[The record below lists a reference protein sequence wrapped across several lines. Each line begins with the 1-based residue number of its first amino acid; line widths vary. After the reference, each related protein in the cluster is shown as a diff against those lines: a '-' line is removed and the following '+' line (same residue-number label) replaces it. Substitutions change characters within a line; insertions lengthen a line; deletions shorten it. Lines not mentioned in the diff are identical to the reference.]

1 MSSDWAQL
9 FLKKDPDY
17 DVHTMTEADFW
28 ELLHQSRQQYT
39 SIVGTDD
46 PDLSG
51 FKAVGAKMI
60 TWYAG
65 SDRSEYRMFQ
75 SNLSLSEGMA

>member
-1 MSSDWAQL
+1 MPFPVSNDWAQL

-17 DVHTMTEADFW
+17 DVNTMTEDDFW

-39 SIVGTDD
+39 SIIGTDD

-51 FKAVGAKMI
+51 FKAAGGKMI
-60 TWYAG
+60 TWYVILITLDSG
-65 SDRSEYRMFQ
+65 CC
-75 SNLSLSEGMA
+75 NLT